1 MDVRYE
7 IRVRGFLGPVL
18 RTAFAELRCE
28 AVARDS
34 IIRGR
39 LSPEQL
45 HGILTRLDRCGVE
58 LVQVRCQQSGA
69 PDAPPQP
76 SGTVQDPAGTR

>member
-45 HGILTRLDRCGVE
+45 HGILTRLDRCGVQ
-58 LVQVRCQQSGA
+58 LVQVRCQQSG
-69 PDAPPQP
+69 PSEGQP
-76 SGTVQDPAGTR
+76 AGTGTVQDRTGT